1 MSKPAIQLAP
11 ERHAQIKAIS
21 AALELSISEV
31 IARFI
36 NDEIAAGTIPAGI
49 EGLNIHRD
57 GDTLLVGFDD
67 QPPVRFS
74 REGVTNLSTIL
85 REFAD
90 AKKPAEKVANMRHD
104 YMIERKG
111 NGVKLTV
118 PLSGSVTKS
127 WSRDL
132 ARDAADLLAS

>member
-21 AALELSISEV
+21 AALGLSISEV

-36 NDEIAAGTIPAGI
+36 NDEIEAGTIPAGI
-49 EGLNIHRD
+49 EGLNIHRGEKD
-57 GDTLLVGFDD
+57 VRIGFDD
-67 QPPVRFS
+67 HPPVRFS
-74 REGVTNLSTIL
+74 KEGAADLAATL

-90 AKKPAEKVANMRHD
+90 EKKPAQKIANMQHN

-111 NGVKLTV
+111 NGIKLTI
-118 PLSGSVTKS
+118 PLSGTVTKS

-132 ARDAADLLAS
+132 ARDAADLLVS

>member
-21 AALELSISEV
+21 VALGLSISEV

-36 NDEIAAGTIPAGI
+36 NDEIEAGTIPAGI
-49 EGLNIHRD
+49 DGLNIHRGEKD
-57 GDTLLVGFDD
+57 MLIGFDD
-67 QPPVRFS
+67 HPPVRFTE
-74 REGVTNLSTIL
+74 EGAADLAAAL

-90 AKKPAEKVANMRHD
+90 PQKPAQKVANMQHN

-111 NGVKLTV
+111 NGVKLTI

-132 ARDAADLLAS
+132 ARDVADLLVS